1 MKNELGIKICCE
13 NCLRDYCT
21 WRHQLECK
29 KGSKYF
35 MPSKEAYEARIK
47 ELQEIEF
54 ENKLEK
60 SHLQKEIEKAYNFIS
75 KLKEKIQEQQFTE
88 IEAST
93 VLGYMTQANLIIQN
107 ENARIPNIDSIFSK
121 LEKMKG
127 EDE

>member
-1 MKNELGIKICCE
+1 MKNELGIEICCE

-75 KLKEKIQEQQFTE
+75 KLKEQQFTKKE
-88 IEAST
+88 
-93 VLGYMTQANLIIQN
+93 LKRYNDLKN
-107 ENARIPNIDSIFSK
+107 EK
-121 LEKMKG
+121 Q
-127 EDE
+127 